1 MRNLLKELKKETLL
15 KANLLWKGSEFEY
28 LINTGLSSD
37 NRGRWG
43 ENFINKLI
51 NTFTDLNSV
60 WLFDENTSHDDGSI
74 FDILINKYRTEIK
87 TATSGMDYKKNKLKY
102 TFQHENIY
110 EEHIWDKLLLLDI
123 EPDGFYITVLNHSEM
138 VFGDDRH
145 PILKKKAT
153 KHLSAWKFD
162 TSLPVLKRGI
172 ENGLT
177 IYLSMVEI
185 EKSTKKLSDF
195 LNKHFS

>member
-1 MRNLLKELKKETLL
+1 VKNLLKKLKKETLL
-15 KANLLWKGSEFEY
+15 KSNLFWKGSEFEY

-37 NRGRWG
+37 NRGKWG

-51 NTFTDLNSV
+51 NAYTDFNSV
-60 WLFDENTSHDDGSI
+60 WLADGNTSHNDGSI

-87 TATSGMDYKKNKLKY
+87 TATSGMDSRRNRLTY

-110 EEHIWDKLLLLDI
+110 EENIWDKLILLDV
-123 EPDGFYITVLNHSEM
+123 EPSGFYITVLNHSEM

-145 PILKKKAT
+145 PILEKKST

-162 TSLPVLKRGI
+162 TSLSVLKRGI

-177 IYLSMVEI
+177 IYLSMDEI